1 MPISVQTFKDVM
13 SHFATGVTIVTT
25 RQGSIVHGMTVNAF
39 CSVSLD
45 PMLVLVS
52 VAKTLRSHFLIEA
65 SGSFAVNILAME
77 QMGWAERFAGRI
89 PDVED
94 RFAGL
99 PYTDAITGSP
109 VLSGAIAWVDCRLWA
124 TYNGGDHT
132 LFVGEVVD
140 GAIPNRADPLLYYQS
155 HWSRLAAEGPL
166 TANPWPGDEDD

>member
-1 MPISVQTFKDVM
+1 MSISVQTFKDAM
-13 SHFATGVTIVTT
+13 SHFATGVTVVTT
-25 RQGSIVHGMTVNAF
+25 RHNDIVHGMTANAF

-52 VAKTLRSHFLIEA
+52 IAKTLRSHSLIKA
-65 SGSFAVNILAME
+65 SGVFAVNILAME

-94 RFAGL
+94 RFVGL
-99 PYTDAITGSP
+99 PYTAATTGSP
-109 VLSGAIAWVDCRLWA
+109 LLPGAIAWVDCRLWA
-124 TYNGGDHT
+124 TYDGGDHT

-140 GAIPNRADPLLYYQS
+140 GGIPGGSEPLLYYQS

-166 TANPWPGDEDD
+166 TATPLPPDY